1 MAKFWWTWR
10 NFSKHHQNT
19 RIWVFFPQPSVFFLR
34 ACDFTTIPSGKYNK
48 NFVELS
54 LSLSFSSEKSLFRI
68 ETNSERTIL
77 ILPSFFFFCDFN
89 IITKTSCGEVNTKD
103 RNSFK
108 RILTSL
114 FIRLYKNNPSHRI
127 SERKKIDKNWSCKFA
142 SFKNT
147 PSKQESIDHKKL
159 LLYPNKGLSNNPKII
174 SVITSN

>member
-1 MAKFWWTWR
+1 MKEQYW
-10 NFSKHHQNT
+10 
-19 RIWVFFPQPSVFFLR
+19 FFPL
-34 ACDFTTIPSGKYNK
+34 
-48 NFVELS
+48 
-54 LSLSFSSEKSLFRI
+54 
-68 ETNSERTIL
+68 
-77 ILPSFFFFCDFN
+77 FFFCDFN

-127 SERKKIDKNWSCKFA
+127 SERKKKIDKNWSCKFA

-159 LLYPNKGLSNNPKII
+159 LTFISTKSLSNNPKII
-174 SVITSN
+174 SVITSNCKKKRNLFTQRISKKERDKFKREKERRRRKKITISFL